1 MSEEMMTAVSEEE
14 AVKYEY
20 AVAVR
25 FREASKPY
33 SFGTD
38 SPGLKKG
45 DMVVVETAQGPELG
59 LCEADAMSIE
69 KYGLRMPQKPVLR
82 LATPSDKRN
91 YDQNVEL
98 EKEAFD
104 ICVTEIRELGLD
116 MNLLSAQYTLDRS
129 KILFVYLADQRVDF
143 RELLKH
149 LGSRLHCRIELRQI
163 GERDKARM
171 VGGLGMCGME
181 CCCRRFK
188 NHFDVISINM
198 AKNQLLALNIEKL
211 SGMCGKLMC
220 CLKYEDEDYK
230 ELTEGLPKMGSQI
243 EYDGVIYRITNMN
256 VMSDEAKLEN
266 RESVIFITLNDL
278 REKGIPRKGVVQAPR
293 KKDENGDEKRVTRK
307 VTRDNK
313 PAQPKP
319 NQPERLEESEI
330 RRPQSQQ
337 RPPKKKDNANQSRP
351 PRRDNAPKKD
361 VKGEKRA
368 ETRHFRGSRPQGQ
381 QAKPNTETRNIT
393 VRTFG
398 KKKTE
403 ESGGNK
409 A

>member
-1 MSEEMMTAVSEEE
+1 MSEQIETAAVEETE

-25 FREASKPY
+25 FRDAGKPY
-33 SFGTD
+33 SFGTAD
-38 SPGLKKG
+38 ASLKKG

-69 KYGLRMPQKPVLR
+69 KYSLHMPQKPVIR
-82 LATPSDKRN
+82 LATEQDEKIYN
-91 YDQNVEL
+91 QNVKL

-104 ICVTEIRELGLD
+104 ICVAEIKELGLD

-230 ELTEGLPKMGSQI
+230 ELTKGLPKMGSQV

-256 VMSDEAKLEN
+256 VMSNEAKLEN
-266 RESVIFITLNDL
+266 RESVIFITLEDL
-278 REKGIPRKGVVQAPR
+278 REKGIPRKGVVQQPR
-293 KKDENGDEKRVTRK
+293 RKEENEGDKQQHGFTRK
-307 VTRDNK
+307 VVTRDNK
-313 PAQPKP
+313 PAAKP
-319 NQPERLEESEI
+319 NQPEKLDDAEI
-330 RRPQSQQ
+330 KAARAAR
-337 RPPKKKDNANQSRP
+337 KKDNANKER
-351 PRRDNAPKKD
+351 PRRDN
-361 VKGEKRA
+361 GGKRDNKL
-368 ETRHFRGSRPQGQ
+368 ERKSESRSFKGSRTHTQN
-381 QAKPNTETRNIT
+381 KPNTETRNIT

-403 ESGGNK
+403 GTQENPS
-409 A
+409 